1 MISKH
6 VVFLPTV
13 LLVVLLDQLGKQ
25 HVVETLGLG
34 ERVALLPGVIA
45 WTHVPSVGGAFGVFR
60 DWLPAAQLAGLAVL
74 SLATAAIALGFYV
87 QLARGEQACAAALG
101 AMLGGVASN
110 GLDRLRF
117 GMGVD
122 FLHPGPVGSD
132 VLPDFNFADIAIVL
146 GLVTLIA
153 ELLATELAT
162 RAAERP
168 RP

>member
-74 SLATAAIALGFYV
+74 S
-87 QLARGEQACAAALG
+87 RGTP
-101 AMLGGVASN
+101 
-110 GLDRLRF
+110 DRL
-117 GMGVD
+117 MTTV
-122 FLHPGPVGSD
+122 
-132 VLPDFNFADIAIVL
+132 
-146 GLVTLIA
+146 
-153 ELLATELAT
+153 ELDGDAMYNSLRVQRVEEE
-162 RAAERP
+162 RALRV
-168 RP
+168 